1 MLFLT
6 EFLFHQMLFLRRIC
20 SSISWRCLQV
30 HHYVWNRTDI
40 FRILVFKLSVVC
52 FNKYILAVFFF
63 LSGRFGSNFLTF
75 PGWQVEKYTFFF
87 LQILITMKE
96 CTHFVVKTGQWV
108 QKIVILRQNLLLG
121 KMEHSFWT
129 HKLVVH
135 VQVGCR
141 WLLQ

>member
-63 LSGRFGSNFLTF
+63 FKWALWIQFLDIPWLTGR
-75 PGWQVEKYTFFF
+75 KIHFFF
-87 LQILITMKE
+87 PSDFNNNERVYTLRGQDRTVGTKNSYLKAKFTVRE
-96 CTHFVVKTGQWV
+96 NGTFLLNSQTGSACA
-108 QKIVILRQNLLLG
+108 G
-121 KMEHSFWT
+121 
-129 HKLVVH
+129 
-135 VQVGCR
+135 
-141 WLLQ
+141 WL